1 MIVKVDM
8 LKKKRIEI
16 NEKSMTI
23 AFVLLAFILMTAWAM
38 TQPFNAG
45 PDEPMRY
52 LVADY
57 ILWHHGALPKGDD
70 PAVRNEVWG
79 ISYAYYPV
87 VSYMVSALFMKISR
101 FFGVRGADMIK
112 AARMADVLFVTG
124 AVYFVVKAS
133 GKLFPKKKYPA
144 ETRWL
149 FSALAGFMPQAI
161 FLGTYINTDSL
172 ALLSAAVILYAWA
185 SYLRENWTWK
195 NCILLAVGMAVC
207 ALSYYNAYGWIL
219 CSFFFFCLTI
229 LLCREEPFTERI
241 RFLLSRGIVV
251 AVVTLLLCGWWFIRN
266 AILYNGDFL
275 GRKSCAECAEKYAQK
290 DYKPSLYPTP
300 DKLKWTLK
308 DVIFY
313 QDPGWYHNWA
323 LTVCVSFIGTFGLME
338 IYMPYTVSKMYIAF
352 FSAGIL
358 GVFLVRGTFN
368 PRKSMYVTRK
378 MTVADDI
385 WKVRTKIVSRK
396 WSDKGIFHLMMV
408 LLIIIPAGLFMYYVY
423 YNDNQPQGRYLMPA
437 LYPLMYFVTLGWN
450 NLLTRIIKNEKVRS
464 WICRI
469 FTALLVISPIACWAF
484 LVVPYYA

>member
-1 MIVKVDM
+1 MIMKVDM
-8 LKKKRIEI
+8 LKKKR
-16 NEKSMTI
+16 MPI

-70 PAVRNEVWG
+70 PAVRNDVWG

-144 ETRWL
+144 EIRWL
-149 FSALAGFMPQAI
+149 FAALAGFMPQAI

-172 ALLSAAVILYAWA
+172 ALLSAAMILYAWA

-229 LLCREEPFTERI
+229 LLCREEPFAQRI
-241 RFLLSRGIVV
+241 RFLFSRGIVV

-300 DKLKWTLK
+300 EKLKWTLK

-352 FSAGIL
+352 FAVGIFC
-358 GVFLVRGTFN
+358 VFLVRGTFN

-378 MTVADDI
+378 MTVAGDI

-396 WSDKGIFHLMMV
+396 WNDKGIFHLMMV

-464 WICRI
+464 WICRA
-469 FTALLVISPIACWAF
+469 FTVLLIISPIACWAF